1 MLSGPPSIRFIRGCN
16 MFKYIVKRILLIIP
30 VVIGITLFI
39 YLLMDLA
46 PGDPVSMILGTDAT
60 PEQVAEVRSELGLDQ
75 NVLVRYVNYMSSALQ
90 GDLGTS
96 WVNSKPVLD
105 EFLERFPN
113 TLALA
118 FSALAITIVFGL
130 SFGTIAAV
138 WQNKPIDG
146 ITLILALLFASMPTF
161 WFGLMMQLLFAL
173 KLNWFPS
180 MGVGT
185 VKHLVLPAFALS
197 LGTIAN
203 QVRMT
208 RSSVLD
214 VINMNYVRTA
224 RSKGAGEFKVI
235 FHHVIRNALMP
246 VVTNWGL
253 TFATAFGGTIIS
265 ETVFSIP
272 GISSFLINAVKVRD
286 VPVVMGNVIIVAII
300 VAMINLLI
308 DFIYAFIDPRV
319 KLGYVS

>member
-1 MLSGPPSIRFIRGCN
+1 
-16 MFKYIVKRILLIIP
+16 MFKYIIKRILLIIP

-39 YLLMDLA
+39 YLLLDLA
-46 PGDPVSMILGTDAT
+46 PGDPVTMMLGTDAT
-60 PEQVAEVRSELGLDQ
+60 PEQVAQLRSELGLDQ
-75 NVLVRYVNYMSSALQ
+75 NVFVRYINYMSSAVR

-96 WVNSKPVLD
+96 WVNSQPVLN

-138 WQNKPIDG
+138 RQNKPIDG

-161 WFGLMMQLLFAL
+161 WFGLMMQLFFAL
-173 KLNWFPS
+173 KLNWFPA
-180 MGVGT
+180 MGVGSI
-185 VKHLVLPAFALS
+185 KHLVLPAFALS

-224 RSKGAGEFKVI
+224 RSKGAGEFKVV
-235 FHHVIRNALMP
+235 FRHVIRNALMP

-286 VPVVMGNVIIVAII
+286 VPVVMGTVIIVAII
-300 VAMINLLI
+300 VAVINLII